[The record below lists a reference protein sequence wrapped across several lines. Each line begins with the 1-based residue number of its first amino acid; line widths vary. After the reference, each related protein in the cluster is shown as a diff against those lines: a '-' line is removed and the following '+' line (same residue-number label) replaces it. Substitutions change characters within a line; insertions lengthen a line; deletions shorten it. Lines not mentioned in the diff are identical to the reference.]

1 MAHPTFDKL
10 PKRLTISFP
19 LWLIYAT
26 KGEYSP
32 YYDIDKLMKEHAER
46 GFNCIRIDSGAGLI
60 HDLSGKP
67 RGDFDLGTMFGEFER
82 IPRQQGFLGD
92 GGHVDLLSRLIK
104 TFECAKKYNMYVIL
118 SQWYFLH
125 TYWFHKEGDPIAD
138 EIFAIPAHERFA
150 AFAKFWHY
158 ILIELEKRGLD
169 DRIVFV
175 ELFNEVN
182 DHPYQCGVTGWDH
195 DIKRKVGAE
204 ETEQFRQEHKEAIDF
219 LRERHPQTLF
229 GYDSDNAGMTATCM
243 PENVDVFNFHAYF
256 LWDIYD
262 RAYAGHPEWFKG
274 EITREIVETSRAGR
288 RPASDDWYIRI
299 ARHTDIDYTYLDEI
313 EKELEKVFI
322 ENRNHYIGLMRSAL
336 NNNVKAAN
344 GRPIVCGEG
353 VSYICSKLILWEEHS
368 ESYWEL
374 IREMLETYKAAG
386 IWGSVIRTCMGP
398 EDPCWEL
405 NKDKILELNKF
416 FLED

>member
-1 MAHPTFDKL
+1 
-10 PKRLTISFP
+10 
-19 LWLIYAT
+19 
-26 KGEYSP
+26 
-32 YYDIDKLMKEHAER
+32 
-46 GFNCIRIDSGAGLI
+46 
-60 HDLSGKP
+60 
-67 RGDFDLGTMFGEFER
+67 
-82 IPRQQGFLGD
+82 
-92 GGHVDLLSRLIK
+92 
-104 TFECAKKYNMYVIL
+104 MYVIL

-158 ILIELEKRGLD
+158 ILLELEKKELD

-195 DIKRKVGAE
+195 NVKRIVGAE
-204 ETEQFRQEHKEAIDF
+204 ETAQFRQEHTDAIDF
-219 LRERHPQTLF
+219 LRDRHPQILF
-229 GYDSDNAGMTATCM
+229 GYDSDNSGMTSTCM
-243 PENVDVFNFHAYF
+243 PENVDVFNFHSYF
-256 LWDIYD
+256 LWGAYD
-262 RAYAGHPEWFKG
+262 RTYAKHPEWFKG
-274 EITREIVETSRAGR
+274 EITREIVKSSRAGR
-288 RPASDDWYIRI
+288 RPASDDWYVRV
-299 ARHTDIDYTYLDEI
+299 AQHNDIDYSYLDEI
-313 EKELEKVFI
+313 EKELEKHYI
-322 ENRNHYIGLMRSAL
+322 ENRDHYLALMRSAL
-336 NNNVKAAN
+336 SNNIKAAN